1 LRSIRMGRDSGYHR
15 FGACLAEADIST
27 MEANRNLH
35 ETPTAMTFDAE
46 TSTSH
51 HEALASESPR
61 SAREFSLAEKL
72 RIVHEANT
80 PGVKFRYV
88 ERKYGLGKNVLAYW
102 RRAYGGLSE
111 AVISNRTR
119 TGEEAPE
126 VVALRLQVERLERLL
141 GQKTLELELLR
152 LEAPQ

>member
-1 LRSIRMGRDSGYHR
+1 MAVIVDITDSALVAAGPTFLPWMR
-15 FGACLAEADIST
+15 TGTTATET
-27 MEANRNLH
+27 M
-35 ETPTAMTFDAE
+35 AMTFE
-46 TSTSH
+46 Q
-51 HEALASESPR
+51 ESPAGPEAAGAEAHR
-61 SAREFSLAEKL
+61 SARDFSLAEKL

-102 RRAYGGLSE
+102 RRAYGGLTE
-111 AVISNRTR
+111 AVL
-119 TGEEAPE
+119 GETLRAGGQSPE

-152 LEAPQ
+152 AGGQR

>member
-1 LRSIRMGRDSGYHR
+1 
-15 FGACLAEADIST
+15 
-27 MEANRNLH
+27 
-35 ETPTAMTFDAE
+35 MTFA
-46 TSTSH
+46 SASPG
-51 HEALASESPR
+51 HEAPGAAAHDAIR

-72 RIVHEANT
+72 RIVHEANS

-111 AVISNRTR
+111 AVLADSLRANA
-119 TGEEAPE
+119 GEAPE
-126 VVALRLQVERLERLL
+126 LVALRLQVERLERLL

-152 LEAPQ
+152 VEEAR

>member
-1 LRSIRMGRDSGYHR
+1 
-15 FGACLAEADIST
+15 
-27 MEANRNLH
+27 
-35 ETPTAMTFDAE
+35 MTFEAE
-46 TSTSH
+46 PSTA
-51 HEALASESPR
+51 HEAAAPEAHR

-102 RRAYGGLSE
+102 RRAYGGLTE
-111 AVISNRTR
+111 AVLSDSFRA
-119 TGEEAPE
+119 GDEPAE

-152 LEAPQ
+152 MGGAR

>member
-1 LRSIRMGRDSGYHR
+1 
-15 FGACLAEADIST
+15 
-27 MEANRNLH
+27 
-35 ETPTAMTFDAE
+35 MTFEAGP
-46 TSTSH
+46 STSH
-51 HEALASESPR
+51 EAFAPEAPR

-80 PGVKFRYV
+80 PGVKFSYV

-111 AVISNRTR
+111 ALVAGAVR
-119 TGEEAPE
+119 GGGEAPE

-152 LEAPQ
+152 LEAPR